1 MPGIS
6 DIFFNGIK
14 NVSDT
19 SSDKQ
24 SVDGSA
30 KLAAMK
36 NGDTFQAKV
45 VQSGGSDVVLRL
57 PSGETLNAKLSSNMA
72 LTEGQSV
79 SFEVKNSGSTVT
91 ISPLLTNTSADVN
104 VLKALDYAQIPVD
117 DKTTSMTLEMM
128 KAGLPIDRS
137 SLLSMYENVRNYP
150 ESDITNIVDLS
161 KLGIEVN
168 ESNLQN
174 IESYKNL
181 SYQIDQGMQTLSE
194 LTDKALLDMVKGGD
208 GEGSFELMNSL
219 TRMAADY
226 ASSDNAFAS
235 SPINADIKEV
245 IGSLSSP
252 VTEKAD
258 GVPVQDNA
266 NAGQA
271 AEQIQ
276 QESPGTAQVS
286 DPAAKALELLKA
298 MQNTSPADDK
308 TASSVN
314 DSGQGTAKN
323 EAVVLSG
330 SGSSDIPVKDLP
342 VSSQNASNISNTV
355 SNVPESLI
363 HESVNIKED
372 VSETISLL
380 RDINNSPDYK
390 PADMGTLLKDLSSA
404 LQKAYQNGDHTTL
417 NRIISNDQARS
428 LVFNVLKDGWKVSPS
443 DVADKEKVESLY
455 KRLNDQLSGI
465 KEALANAGQSGS
477 EAFKAAEN
485 MKSNVD
491 FLNQIN
497 QMYAYIQL
505 PLKLSGGDNAHGDL
519 YVYSNKK
526 NMTSDDSNVTAF
538 LHLDMDNLG
547 PVDVYVSMDL
557 KAGGKVST
565 NFTVADDDT
574 LDLLNA
580 HMDQLTDRL
589 KKRGYDITCSMK
601 KRGDENDSEED
612 ALDKGGVNFLLMH
625 SGLSSASFSAGM
637 RSFDVRA

>member
-14 NVSDT
+14 NVPDT

-194 LTDKALLDMVKGGD
+194 LTDKALLDLVKNNDSG
-208 GEGSFELMNSL
+208 GSFELMNKLTLLSKEYVSSQEAFSSSPLNAGFKESFESIIKEQADSL
-219 TRMAADY
+219 TSPDAG
-226 ASSDNAFAS
+226 NAEGFSKGAVPLS
-235 SPINADIKEV
+235 EDIKQGQILTGTDQAE
-245 IGSLSSP
+245 SL
-252 VTEKAD
+252 
-258 GVPVQDNA
+258 
-266 NAGQA
+266 
-271 AEQIQ
+271 
-276 QESPGTAQVS
+276 GTDKSASGDLVLS
-286 DPAAKALELLKA
+286 DPASKALELLKSL
-298 MQNTSPADDK
+298 QSDPSDK
-308 TASSVN
+308 NITDNEKVLTPDLSQKTQDASN
-314 DSGQGTAKN
+314 A
-323 EAVVLSG
+323 EAG
-330 SGSSDIPVKDLP
+330 
-342 VSSQNASNISNTV
+342 NASGDKNPEISLKNYV
-355 SNVPESLI
+355 G
-363 HESVNIKED
+363 D
-372 VSETISLL
+372 TISLL
-380 RDINNSPDYK
+380 REIGKNPDYK
-390 PADMGTLLKDLSSA
+390 PSDIGSLLKDVSA
-404 LQKAYQNGDHTTL
+404 ALEKAYSEGDHRSL
-417 NRIISNDQARS
+417 NKLISNESVRG
-428 LVFNVLKDGWKVSPS
+428 LIFNVLKDGWKVSPS

-455 KRLNDQLSGI
+455 KRLNENLEGI
-465 KEALANAGQSGS
+465 KQSMSNAGLSGS
-477 EAFKAAEN
+477 EAFKAVDN
-485 MKSNVD
+485 MRSNVD

-601 KRGDENDSEED
+601 KRGDENDPEED

-625 SGLSSASFSAGM
+625 AGMSSASFSAGM